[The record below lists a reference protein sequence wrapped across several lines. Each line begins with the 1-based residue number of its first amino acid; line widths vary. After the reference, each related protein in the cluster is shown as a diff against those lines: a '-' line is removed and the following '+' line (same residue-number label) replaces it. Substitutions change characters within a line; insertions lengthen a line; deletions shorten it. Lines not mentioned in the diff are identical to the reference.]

1 MAQHQFKTT
10 IGGQALI
17 EGVMMRGP
25 SQTAVAVRRPDGDIT
40 CRVTKNRSWTEK
52 HPLFSL
58 PFVRGAVKLLEAMV
72 VGTEAL
78 TYAASFWEEEAEESP
93 AEKIKE
99 FGLVAFSILLAVGIF
114 IVIPSALAS
123 VLGRFTSS
131 SFLLNIVDGILRFLF
146 FFIYLGIISRMKEIQ
161 RVFEYHG
168 AEHKSIFCYEQGE
181 ELTVENVR
189 KFPKEHPRCGTSFL
203 FMVLAI
209 SILTLSVFGWP
220 NALVRIILRIVLLPV
235 IAGIAY
241 EINRLVGKYDTPLC
255 RVLRGPGLL
264 IQHFATVREP
274 DDAQIEVA
282 ITSLKAV
289 LPREGESDL
298 WT

>member
-1 MAQHQFKTT
+1 MAKHQIKTT

-25 SQTAVAVRRPDGDIT
+25 SQTAVAVRRPDGEIT
-40 CRVTKNRSWTEK
+40 CRVRKNHSWTEEY
-52 HPLFSL
+52 PLLAL
-58 PFVRGAVKLLEAMV
+58 PFVRGAVKLFEAMAE
-72 VGTEAL
+72 GTEAL
-78 TYAASFWEEEAEESP
+78 TYAASFWEEEREQSP
-93 AEKIKE
+93 AEKAKE
-99 FGLVAFSILLAVGIF
+99 YGLVAFSILLAVGIF
-114 IVIPSALAS
+114 IVMPSALAS
-123 VLGRFTSS
+123 AFGYITNS
-131 SFLLNIVDGILRFLF
+131 SFLLNVVDGIWRFLF

-220 NALVRIILRIVLLPV
+220 NAFVRILLRIIMLPV

-241 EINRLVGKYDTPLC
+241 EINRLVGKYDTGLC
-255 RVLRGPGLL
+255 RILRGPGLF
-264 IQHFATVREP
+264 IQRFATVREP

-298 WT
+298 WI